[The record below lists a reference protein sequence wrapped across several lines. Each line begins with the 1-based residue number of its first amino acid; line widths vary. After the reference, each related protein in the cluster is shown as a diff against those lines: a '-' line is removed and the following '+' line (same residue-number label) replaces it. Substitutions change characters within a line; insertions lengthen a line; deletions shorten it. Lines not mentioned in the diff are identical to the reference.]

1 MKQSI
6 HPQYYPSV
14 KVKCACGNE
23 FTTGSTLPEINVE
36 ICSNCHP
43 FYTGKEK
50 FVDTRG
56 RLEKYKKRLEKSQIK
71 VIEKVSASKT
81 KKNRSTK

>member
-1 MKQSI
+1 MKQGI
-6 HPQYYPSV
+6 HPEYYSNA

-23 FTTGSTLPEINVE
+23 WTTGATVPEINVE

-50 FVDTRG
+50 TVDTRG
-56 RLEKYKKRLEKSQIK
+56 RIDRFKKRLAKQQDKATPAKTQRVKS
-71 VIEKVSASKT
+71 
-81 KKNRSTK
+81 KK